1 MKGLSL
7 RQPWAWAVVH
17 AGKTIENRRWNTS
30 FRGLRTARGTV
41 WGAYNAVTAYLTHER
56 GKDQERRLDESWFGA
71 GAMLNRDAY
80 RKAVELAHAA

>member
-1 MKGLSL
+1 VKGLSL

-56 GKDQERRLDESWFGA
+56 GKDQERRLDESWH
-71 GAMLNRDAY
+71 AY
-80 RKAVELAHAA
+80 PVDTPNAERNVTNESQ